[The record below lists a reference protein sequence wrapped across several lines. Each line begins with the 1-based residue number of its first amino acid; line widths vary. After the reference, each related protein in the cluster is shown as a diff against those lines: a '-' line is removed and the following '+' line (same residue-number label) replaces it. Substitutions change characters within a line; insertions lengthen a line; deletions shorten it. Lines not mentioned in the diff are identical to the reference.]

1 MDETALNYSLSINAT
16 VNNQVAKLMAAT
28 GLPERI
34 FMLSLNGNGKAK
46 GETGPPT
53 SL

>member
-1 MDETALNYSLSINAT
+1 MEEGSLSYSLSTNAAINGE
-16 VNNQVAKLMAAT
+16 VAKLMAAT

-34 FMLSLNGNGKAK
+34 FILSLNGNGKAK
-46 GETGPPT
+46 GEAGPPT